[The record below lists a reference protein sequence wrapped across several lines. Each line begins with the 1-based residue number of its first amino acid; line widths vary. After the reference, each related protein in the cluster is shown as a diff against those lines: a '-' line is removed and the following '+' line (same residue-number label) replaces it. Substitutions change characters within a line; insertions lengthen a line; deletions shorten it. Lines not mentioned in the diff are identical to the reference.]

1 MGRTRTED
9 AMSER
14 LKMLIEK
21 ARHYRMSAEELTEQE
36 ISFAYGNAHF
46 ENERI
51 TREMVAR
58 ALPASGAH
66 PLVDNTAAG

>member
-1 MGRTRTED
+1 
-9 AMSER
+9 MSER
-14 LKMLIEK
+14 LKMLIER

-58 ALPASGAH
+58 ALPASGTCPPADR
-66 PLVDNTAAG
+66 LAAG